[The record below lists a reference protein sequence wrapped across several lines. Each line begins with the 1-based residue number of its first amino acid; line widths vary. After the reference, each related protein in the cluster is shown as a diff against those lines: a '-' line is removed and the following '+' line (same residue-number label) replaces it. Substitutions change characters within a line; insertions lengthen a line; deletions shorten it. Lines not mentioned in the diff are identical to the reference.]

1 MSRCESFQEDLTL
14 QASGDLSPSEL
25 ARLETHLAACAAC
38 AREQQALARLVGALG
53 KAARPA
59 REHEID
65 WERFAV
71 ETTARVHRES
81 APRVTA
87 FRPRPRFALR
97 PAFLLKAAGVFLAV
111 GLTAM
116 LVHRTSAPDSAGPD
130 PAVANSRPAVEPV
143 ATEVSADMQDRVERS
158 LARQNTHRYLE
169 QSRAVLMNVLDT
181 PVRCTRNE
189 IDISAERQRS
199 LELLRRKQLLR
210 TDLDRPE
217 LARAANLCD
226 QLEGILME
234 ISTLKDCADLER
246 IQELRAAVQRNQL
259 LVKIRVAE
267 QELGGTIA

>member
-14 QASGDLSPSEL
+14 HASGDLSTSQTV
-25 ARLETHLAACAAC
+25 RLEAHLATCAAC
-38 AREQQALARLVGALG
+38 ARERQALGRLVAALG
-53 KAARPA
+53 ESTQSS
-59 REHEID
+59 REHEVD
-65 WERFAV
+65 WERFAL
-71 ETTARVHRES
+71 ETAARVQRES
-81 APRVTA
+81 APRIA
-87 FRPRPRFALR
+87 PFRARTRLVLR
-97 PAFLLKAAGVFLAV
+97 PAFLLKAAGLFLAA
-111 GLTAM
+111 GLAAV
-116 LVHRTSAPDSAGPD
+116 LVSRMPAPDSPVAGP
-130 PAVANSRPAVEPV
+130 PAVDAQPAAQPVE
-143 ATEVSADMQDRVERS
+143 TEVSAEMQDRVERS

-181 PVRCTRNE
+181 PVRCSRNE
-189 IDISAERQRS
+189 IDISAEKQRS

-217 LARAANLCD
+217 LARAASLCD

-246 IQELRAAVQRNQL
+246 IQDLRAAVQRNQL

>member
-1 MSRCESFQEDLTL
+1 MSRCESFQEALTL
-14 QASGDLSPSEL
+14 QASGDLSPGERV
-25 ARLETHLAACAAC
+25 RLEAHLALCTACAH
-38 AREQQALARLVGALG
+38 EQQALARLVGALG
-53 KAARPA
+53 KVALPS
-59 REHEID
+59 REPEVD

-71 ETTARVHRES
+71 ETAARAQRES
-81 APRVTA
+81 TPRVAA
-87 FRPRPRFALR
+87 FRPRSRFALR
-97 PAFLLKAAGVFLAV
+97 PAFLLKAAGVFLAA
-111 GLTAM
+111 GLTAL
-116 LVHRTSAPDSAGPD
+116 LVSRVPAPDPPASDAAAAD
-130 PAVANSRPAVEPV
+130 PRLALEPV
-143 ATEVSADMQDRVERS
+143 ATEVSAEMQDRVERS

-181 PVRCTRNE
+181 PMRCSRQE
-189 IDISAERQRS
+189 IDISTERQRS

-246 IQELRAAVQRNQL
+246 IQELRSAVQRNQL